1 MTQKLYTVYKNSTEA
16 FMRKFDYLKPKTV
29 DEALALLNQ
38 YGKKAVLLAG
48 GTDVIVMIK
57 QKTMA
62 PDVLI
67 SLQGIP
73 GLDQIKFNGSL
84 SIGPMVTHRIIEK
97 SELIKKDFSALADAV
112 SWLGSVQIRNVATI
126 GGNICTAAP
135 SADTAT
141 PLLVLGT
148 QVKIKSLKEERTDS
162 NRTFFKGPGETVL
175 KPGEMI
181 KELVIPKPLP
191 NTGSAYYKLQ
201 RRLALDLPILGV
213 SVLLSLDKNKVTCTD
228 MLCTT
233 SPISSI
239 LHKME
244 EDQIVCKEMR
254 IALGVAAPTPL
265 RALKAEG
272 LLRGKKLSDEL
283 LRGSSATAA
292 EEAQPR
298 DSIRGEAW
306 YRRDMIMVLV
316 KRMAMKSIERVIQ
329 PEETVF
335 PERLW

>member
-1 MTQKLYTVYKNSTEA
+1 MVEA
-16 FMRKFDYLKPKTV
+16 FMKKFDYLRPQTLE
-29 DEALALLNQ
+29 EALSLLNQ
-38 YGKKAVLLAG
+38 YGKKARLIAG

-57 QKTMA
+57 QKAIA

-73 GLDQIKFNGSL
+73 GLDQIKYNGSL
-84 SIGPMVTHRIIEK
+84 RIGPMVTHRTIEK
-97 SELIKKDFSALADAV
+97 SEVIRKNFSALTDAADY
-112 SWLGSVQIRNVATI
+112 LGSVQIRNVATI

-141 PLLVLGT
+141 PFLVLGT
-148 QVKIKSLKEERTDS
+148 QVKIKSLKEEKIVPIEE
-162 NRTFFKGPGETVL
+162 FFKSPGENVL
-175 KPGEMI
+175 KTGEI
-181 KELVIPKPLP
+181 VKELIVPKLLP

-213 SVLLSLDKNKVTCTD
+213 SVLLSLDKNKVTCSD
-228 MLCTT
+228 LLCTA
-233 SPISSI
+233 SPISII

-244 EDQIVCKEMR
+244 EDGIICKEVR
-254 IALGVAAPTPL
+254 IGLGVAAPTPM
-265 RALKAEG
+265 RALKAEA

-283 LRGSSATAA
+283 LEEVAIAA
-292 EEAQPR
+292 SEEAQPR

-306 YRRDMIMVLV
+306 YRKDMIRVLV
-316 KRMAMKSIERVIQ
+316 KRMAMKSIERVVR

-335 PERLW
+335 PERRW

>member
-1 MTQKLYTVYKNSTEA
+1 MK
-16 FMRKFDYLKPKTV
+16 KFDYFKPKTFE
-29 DEALALLNQ
+29 EALTLLAK
-38 YGKKAVLLAG
+38 YGEKAKLIAG

-57 QKTMA
+57 QKAIA

-73 GLDQIKFNGSL
+73 GLDRIQYNGSL
-84 SIGPMVTHRIIEK
+84 SIGPMVTHRAIEK
-97 SELIKKDFSALADAV
+97 SEVVRKDFSALADAV
-112 SWLGSVQIRNVATI
+112 DDLGSIQIRNVATI

-141 PLLVLGT
+141 PLLVLGA
-148 QVKIKSLKEERTDS
+148 QVKTKSVKEERTLPIEG
-162 NRTFFKGPGETVL
+162 FFKGPGETVL
-175 KPGEMI
+175 KTGEMV
-181 KELVIPKPLP
+181 KELSIPKPLP

-213 SVLLSLDKNKVTCTD
+213 SVLLSLDKNKVTCSD
-228 MLCTT
+228 LLCTA
-233 SPISSI
+233 SPISAI

-244 EDQIVCKEMR
+244 EDEIICKEVR
-254 IALGVAAPTPL
+254 IALGVAAPTPM
-265 RALKAEG
+265 RALKAEA

-283 LRGSSATAA
+283 LEEAA
-292 EEAQPR
+292 HIASQEAQPR
-298 DSIRGEAW
+298 DSLRGEAW
-306 YRRDMIMVLV
+306 YRKDMVRVLV
-316 KRMAMKSIERVIQ
+316 KRMAMKSIERVVQ

>member
-1 MTQKLYTVYKNSTEA
+1 MK
-16 FMRKFDYLKPKTV
+16 KFDYFKPKTLE
-29 DEALALLNQ
+29 EALTLLAK
-38 YGKKAVLLAG
+38 YGEKAKLIAG

-84 SIGPMVTHRIIEK
+84 SIGPMVTHRAIEK
-97 SELIKKDFSALADAV
+97 FEVIRKNFSALTDAADF
-112 SWLGSVQIRNVATI
+112 LGSIQIRNVATI

-148 QVKIKSLKEERTDS
+148 QVRIKSLKEERTIPIEE
-162 NRTFFKGPGETVL
+162 FFKGPGKTVL
-175 KPGEMI
+175 KPGELV
-181 KELVIPKPLP
+181 KELIIPKPLP

-213 SVLLSLDKNKVTCTD
+213 SVLISLDKNKVTCSD
-228 MLCTT
+228 MLCTA
-233 SPISSI
+233 SPISSV

-244 EDQIVCKEMR
+244 EDQIVCKEVR

-265 RALKAEG
+265 RSVKAEA

-283 LRGSSATAA
+283 LEEVAATAA
-292 EEAQPR
+292 KEAQPR

-306 YRRDMIMVLV
+306 YRRDMIKVLV
-316 KRMAMKSIERVIQ
+316 KRMAMKSIERVLR
-329 PEETVF
+329 PEETIF
-335 PERLW
+335 PVRLW

>member
-1 MTQKLYTVYKNSTEA
+1 MK
-16 FMRKFDYLKPKTV
+16 KFEYFKPKSLE
-29 DEALALLNQ
+29 EALTLLAQ
-38 YGKKAVLLAG
+38 YGEKAKLIAG

-73 GLDQIKFNGSL
+73 GLDQIMFNGSL

-126 GGNICTAAP
+126 GGNISTAAP

-141 PLLVLGT
+141 PLLVLDT
-148 QVKIKSLKEERTDS
+148 DIKIKNLKEERAVPIEA
-162 NRTFFKGPGETVL
+162 FFKGPGETVL

-191 NTGSAYYKLQ
+191 HTGSAYYKLQ

-213 SVLLSLDKNKVTCTD
+213 SVLISLDKNKITCSD

-244 EDQIVCKEMR
+244 EDEIVCKEIR
-254 IALGVAAPTPL
+254 IALGVAAPTPMRST
-265 RALKAEG
+265 RAEA
-272 LLRGKKLSDEL
+272 LLRNKKLSDEL
-283 LRGSSATAA
+283 LDEAAETAA
-292 EEAQPR
+292 KEAQPR

-306 YRRDMIMVLV
+306 YRKDMIRVLV
-316 KRMAMKSIERVIQ
+316 KRMTMKSIERVIQ

>member
-1 MTQKLYTVYKNSTEA
+1 MFMGRLLEA
-16 FMRKFDYLKPKTV
+16 SMKAFDYFKPKTIEEV
-29 DEALALLNQ
+29 LTLLAQ
-38 YGKKAVLLAG
+38 FGEKAKLIAG

-57 QKTMA
+57 QKTMT

-67 SLQGIP
+67 SLRGIP
-73 GLDQIKFNGSL
+73 GLDQIKFNGFL
-84 SIGPMVTHRIIEK
+84 SIGPMVTHRTIEK
-97 SELIKKDFSALADAV
+97 SEIIRKNYSALTDAADY
-112 SWLGSVQIRNVATI
+112 LGSVQIRNVATI

-148 QVKIKSLKEERTDS
+148 QVKIKGPKEGRTLPIEE
-162 NRTFFKGPGETVL
+162 FFKGPGETVL
-175 KPGEMI
+175 KPGELVQ
-181 KELVIPKPLP
+181 ELLIPKLLP

-213 SVLLSLDKNKVTCTD
+213 SVLLSLDKNKVTCSD
-228 MLCTT
+228 MLCTA

-244 EDQIVCKEMR
+244 EDEIICKEVR
-254 IALGVAAPTPL
+254 IALGVVAPTPL
-265 RALKAEG
+265 RAVKAEA

-283 LRGSSATAA
+283 LEEVSETAA
-292 EEAQPR
+292 KEAQPR
-298 DSIRGEAW
+298 DSVRGEAW
-306 YRRDMIMVLV
+306 YRRDMIKVLV
-316 KRMAMKSIERVIQ
+316 KRMAMKSIERVVQ
-329 PEETVF
+329 PEETIF

>member
-1 MTQKLYTVYKNSTEA
+1 MK
-16 FMRKFDYLKPKTV
+16 KFDYFKPKTLE
-29 DEALALLNQ
+29 EALTLLAK
-38 YGKKAVLLAG
+38 YGEKAKLIAG

-84 SIGPMVTHRIIEK
+84 SIGPMVTHRAIEK
-97 SELIKKDFSALADAV
+97 FEVIRKNFSALTDAADF
-112 SWLGSVQIRNVATI
+112 LGSIQIRNVATI

-148 QVKIKSLKEERTDS
+148 QVRIKSLKEERTIPIEE
-162 NRTFFKGPGETVL
+162 FFKGPGKTVL
-175 KPGEMI
+175 KPGELV
-181 KELVIPKPLP
+181 KELIIPKPLP

-213 SVLLSLDKNKVTCTD
+213 SVLISLDKNKVTCSD
-228 MLCTT
+228 MLCTA
-233 SPISSI
+233 SPISSV

-244 EDQIVCKEMR
+244 EDQIVCKEVR

-265 RALKAEG
+265 RSVKAEA
-272 LLRGKKLSDEL
+272 LLRGKKVSDEL
-283 LRGSSATAA
+283 LEEVAATAA
-292 EEAQPR
+292 KEAQPR

-306 YRRDMIMVLV
+306 YRRDMIKVLV
-316 KRMAMKSIERVIQ
+316 KRMAMKSMERVLR
-329 PEETVF
+329 PEETIIPV
-335 PERLW
+335 RLW

>member
-1 MTQKLYTVYKNSTEA
+1 MK
-16 FMRKFDYLKPKTV
+16 KFDYLKPKTF
-29 DEALALLNQ
+29 DEALSLLAK
-38 YGKKAVLLAG
+38 YGEKAKLIAG

-57 QKTMA
+57 QKAIA

-73 GLDQIKFNGSL
+73 ALDQMIYNGSL
-84 SIGPMVTHRIIEK
+84 SIGPMVTHRAIEK
-97 SELIKKDFSALADAV
+97 SEVIKNNFSALADAV
-112 SWLGSVQIRNVATI
+112 DDLGSVQIRNVATI

-148 QVKIKSLKEERTDS
+148 QVKIKSIKEERTVPIEE
-162 NRTFFKGPGETVL
+162 FFKGPGESVL
-175 KPGEMI
+175 KTGEMV
-181 KELVIPKPLP
+181 KELSIPKPLP

-213 SVLLSLDKNKVTCTD
+213 SVLLSLDKNKVTCSD
-228 MLCTT
+228 LLCTA
-233 SPISSI
+233 SPISTI

-244 EDQIVCKEMR
+244 DDEIVCKDVR
-254 IALGVAAPTPL
+254 IALGVAAPTPM
-265 RALKAEG
+265 RALKAEA

-283 LRGSSATAA
+283 LEETANIA
-292 EEAQPR
+292 SQEAQPR
-298 DSIRGEAW
+298 DSLRGEAW
-306 YRRDMIMVLV
+306 YRKDMVRVLV
-316 KRMAMKSIERVIQ
+316 KRMAMKSIERVVQ
-329 PEETVF
+329 PEETLF